1 MNLVAEVLDLQIE
14 EKMQKKKTIF
24 LKVIEITIKKDLIN
38 HFTIEGLLSNREVL
52 KIYLIGLIQQLEE
65 EKSIMNQI

>member
-24 LKVIEITIKKDLIN
+24 LKVIEIIIKKDLIN